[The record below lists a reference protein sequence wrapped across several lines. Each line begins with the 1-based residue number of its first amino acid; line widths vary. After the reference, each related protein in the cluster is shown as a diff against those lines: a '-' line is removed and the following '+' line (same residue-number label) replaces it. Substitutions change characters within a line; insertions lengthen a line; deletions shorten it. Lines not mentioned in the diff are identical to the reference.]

1 MQNRTNSHF
10 HFERSSGG
18 KYNPKH
24 FFGEKYVEISI
35 GVFKFTANAQH
46 SRDATDSS
54 DKKQ

>member
-46 SRDATDSS
+46 SRDATGSS